1 MIRPTKLNLVGS
13 IFVILGL
20 LSSIAH
26 ANTEVKTKAQY
37 AFVIHSAV
45 NHISV
50 MAKNINVS
58 YSPTSVNGKI
68 FNESNKLNQHLFSQ
82 HSKKPLLGIQVTD
95 FTNLVPN
102 KFEKKNS
109 FFEFAAKFNDKLQQL
124 LAYFDFSAK
133 STARDNEAINTE
145 QAKRKIH
152 LSNQNSIL
160 QLQLPL
166 KQDCNTRKN

>member
-58 YSPTSVNGKI
+58 YSPTSVNA
-68 FNESNKLNQHLFSQ
+68 NQHLFSQ

-124 LAYFDFSAK
+124 LAYFDFSAN
-133 STARDNEAINTE
+133 STVRDSEVINTE

-152 LSNQNSIL
+152 LSNQNSVL

>member
-1 MIRPTKLNLVGS
+1 MNRPTKLNLVGS

-26 ANTEVKTKAQY
+26 ANAEVKTKPQY
-37 AFVIHSAV
+37 AFVIYNAV
-45 NHISV
+45 SQISV
-50 MAKNINVS
+50 MAKSINVS
-58 YSPTSVNGKI
+58 YNSTSLNDKV
-68 FNESNKLNQHLFSQ
+68 FNEKNKLSQ
-82 HSKKPLLGIQVTD
+82 HSYTPISRQPLLGMHVVD

-109 FFEFAAKFNDKLQQL
+109 FFEFAAKFNDKLQQI

-133 STARDNEAINTE
+133 STARNSESINAK

-152 LSNQNSIL
+152 LNNQNNIL
-160 QLQLPL
+160 QLKIPL
-166 KQDCNTRKN
+166 KQDCNIVKN